1 MNNPTI
7 ELNRPQLISALS
19 QFPPEVLKK
28 VIDDL
33 FRKKLYK
40 PQPLAEIAKEAAAV
54 VRKAKLG
61 PETAEEAVQWAR
73 SQK

>member
-19 QFPPEVLKK
+19 QFSPEALKK

-33 FRKKLYK
+33 FRKKLYT
-40 PQPLAEIAKEAAAV
+40 PHSLAEITREASTV

-61 PETAEEAVQWAR
+61 PETAEEAVRWAR
-73 SQK
+73 LQK